1 MLRAMRKSHL
11 VDPDAPTTSLD
22 LGCNMSIYIRI
33 AAVMFLN
40 FFIWGAWFVTAGL
53 VLSKHGLGAEI
64 GNVYSLGP
72 VASLITPFLFG
83 YLIDRFFSAE
93 RVLAVLHLVGAALL
107 AFVPALIE
115 SHNAMGLLAVLFVY
129 NMCFMP
135 TLSLTNNIAFHHLG
149 TAENFPYLRIFANVG
164 WIVPG
169 FFIGSLGLSDS
180 TTIFYVAAVSSV
192 VLAFVS
198 LTLPKKMPGAKV
210 AGTSSFRDGLVL
222 FKHGQFVV
230 LLLCMMLITVPL
242 TFYYAYTA
250 TFADAVGFKQVG
262 TVMTVGQLSDLV
274 AIALIP
280 MLIRRVGYKWMI
292 FAGMIGWIVRYSLY
306 SYGAVPPSLILVFIG
321 IAIHGICYDF
331 LFVTAFIYTE
341 KIAGESAKGQAQGIV
356 MFFTYGLG
364 MLIGAQ
370 VAGHIFNA
378 FPAAPAGGLSLAD
391 WQSFWRYPLAL
402 AAVATLVHLIGF
414 RESVRKVNP
423 VQSIQA

>member
-1 MLRAMRKSHL
+1 
-11 VDPDAPTTSLD
+11 
-22 LGCNMSIYIRI
+22 MSVYVRI

-53 VLSKHGLGAEI
+53 VLSKHGLGSEI

-83 YLIDRFFSAE
+83 YLIDRYFSAE
-93 RVLAVLHLVGAALL
+93 RVLAVLHLIGAVLL
-107 AFVPALIE
+107 ALVPSLIE
-115 SHNAMGLLAVLFVY
+115 HHDAFWLLATLFVY

-135 TLSLTNNIAFHHLG
+135 TLSLTNNVAFHHLG

-180 TTIFYVAAVSSV
+180 TVIFDIAAVSSAI
-192 VLAFVS
+192 LGFVS
-198 LTLPKKMPGAKV
+198 LTLPKRRPNATTLAQRG
-210 AGTSSFRDGLVL
+210 SSFRDGLVL
-222 FKHGQFVV
+222 FKHGQFVI

-262 TVMTVGQLSDLV
+262 TVMTIGQLSDLV

-280 MLIRRVGYKWMI
+280 LLIKRVGYKWMI
-292 FAGMIGWIVRYSLY
+292 LAGMIGWIVRYCLY
-306 SYGAVPPSLILVFIG
+306 SAGSLPPSLTLVFIG

-341 KIAGESAKGQAQGIV
+341 KIAGAAAKGQAQGLV

-370 VAGHIFNA
+370 VAGHLYNSYV
-378 FPAAPAGGLSLAD
+378 PAASGG
-391 WQSFWRYPLAL
+391 LAL
-402 AAVATLVHLIGF
+402 ASWKSFWLYPLGLACVAAFVHLIGF
-414 RESVRKVNP
+414 RGRQKAEST
-423 VQSIQA
+423 QSLPA